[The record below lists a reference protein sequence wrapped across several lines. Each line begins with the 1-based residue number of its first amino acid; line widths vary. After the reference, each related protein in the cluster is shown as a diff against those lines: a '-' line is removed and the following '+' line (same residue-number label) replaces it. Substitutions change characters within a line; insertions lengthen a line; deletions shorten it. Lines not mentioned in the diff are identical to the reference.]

1 VVISGHQW
9 SSEVISGHQWSS
21 VEVWKLR
28 HTIWE
33 PIDQA
38 AMSTGASMLD
48 ESGRSTSG
56 STRCGEQSEEAIR
69 RGHQEAI
76 DDTHLDARRRGRR
89 A

>member
-1 VVISGHQW
+1 
-9 SSEVISGHQWSS
+9 
-21 VEVWKLR
+21 
-28 HTIWE
+28 
-33 PIDQA
+33 
-38 AMSTGASMLD
+38 MSTGASMLD

>member
-1 VVISGHQW
+1 MVISGHQW
-9 SSEVISGHQWSS
+9 SSEVISGHQWSSEVISGHQRSS

-48 ESGRSTSG
+48 ES
-56 STRCGEQSEEAIR
+56 
-69 RGHQEAI
+69 
-76 DDTHLDARRRGRR
+76 
-89 A
+89 